1 MRSALRAPRGGVCT
15 PPRKSSANAASRR
28 TSRGRWSLRSRGEFA
43 AGAGFGRMDNVKTRK
58 ERKPLRQTTL
68 DEFTGGDLLVG
79 ADAPGATVKP
89 DPQQGDLFRPE
100 ARQLRFEMS
109 AAPAAPAA
117 PPRPAPEA

>member
-1 MRSALRAPRGGVCT
+1 
-15 PPRKSSANAASRR
+15 
-28 TSRGRWSLRSRGEFA
+28 
-43 AGAGFGRMDNVKTRK
+43 MDNVKTRK
-58 ERKPLRQTTL
+58 ERKTLRQTTL

-109 AAPAAPAA
+109 PAPAA
-117 PPRPAPEA
+117 PPRSAPEA

>member
-1 MRSALRAPRGGVCT
+1 
-15 PPRKSSANAASRR
+15 
-28 TSRGRWSLRSRGEFA
+28 
-43 AGAGFGRMDNVKTRK
+43 MDGMETRK

-109 AAPAAPAA
+109 TAPAAR
-117 PPRPAPEA
+117 PRPAPEA